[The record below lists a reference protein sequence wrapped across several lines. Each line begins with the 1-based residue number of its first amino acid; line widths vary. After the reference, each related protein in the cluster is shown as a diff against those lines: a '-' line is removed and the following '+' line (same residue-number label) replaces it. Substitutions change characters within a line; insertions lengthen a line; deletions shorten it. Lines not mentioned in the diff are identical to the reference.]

1 VSATRSST
9 LTGTG
14 SLVRLILR
22 RDRIRLPVWIVAILG
37 LVSASASA
45 VQGIYST
52 QAELDAYARTMGN
65 SPGAIAFSGP
75 PTALN
80 TPGGV
85 TIFEVNQS
93 AMIAVA
99 LMAIFL
105 VVRHTR
111 GEEEEGR
118 TELLRSTVVGRHAPT
133 VAALLVVGTASAVV
147 GAGVTASLISLDLPV
162 SGSVAYGVSLAL
174 LGLAFTATAACA
186 AQVTSHGRA
195 AIGMSLAVLGVSFVL
210 RAVGDVGNGLLSW
223 LSPMGWMQAVRPYAD
238 DRWWPMLL
246 LIAFTGAVLGVT
258 AALTSHR
265 DLGAGLVQPRPGPTV
280 ASPRLGS
287 ATGLAARLQRGSL
300 VAWTAGAFLFG
311 ATFGGFGPEME
322 EFVKNQPDL
331 ADVFRQAGGATIVD
345 QYFVTVMLILATGAS
360 GFTVSSALR
369 LRAEESSGRTES
381 LLATGLS
388 RSRWALGGI
397 AVTVGGTLVV
407 FTAGGLGTGLFY
419 GLASGQMREMP
430 GLLWAGLAFAPAALV
445 LGGLAVLLFG
455 GVPRAGMAAWAALA
469 VCFVFAYLGV
479 LLDIPQWLRN
489 LSPFEHV
496 PGAPVETITAA
507 PLLAL
512 TAVAVALAGIG
523 LLGWRRRDVG

>member
-1 VSATRSST
+1 VSAAPGGT

-37 LVSASASA
+37 LVYASASA

-75 PTALN
+75 PIALN
-80 TPGGV
+80 TTGGV
-85 TIFEVNQS
+85 TVFEVNQS

-133 VAALLVVGTASAVV
+133 VAALLVVGAASAVV
-147 GAGVTASLISLDLPV
+147 GAGVAASLISLGLPV
-162 SGSVAYGVSLAL
+162 GGSVAYGASLGL
-174 LGLAFTATAACA
+174 LGLAFTAVGACA

-195 AIGMSLAVLGVSFVL
+195 AIGMSLVALGVSFVL
-210 RAVGDVGNGLLSW
+210 RAVGDVSVGALSW
-223 LSPMGWMQAVRPYAD
+223 LSPMGWMQAVRPFGG

-246 LIAFTGAVLGVT
+246 LVGFTGAVLGL
-258 AALTSHR
+258 AAELTSHR
-265 DLGAGLVQPRPGPTV
+265 DLGAGLVQPRPGPAV

-287 ATGLAARLQRGSL
+287 ATGLTARLQRGSI

-331 ADVFRQAGGATIVD
+331 ADVFLRAGGASIVD
-345 QYFVTVMLILATGAS
+345 QYFVTVMLLLAIAVS

-369 LRAEESSGRTES
+369 LRAEESSGRAES
-381 LLATGLS
+381 LLATRLS
-388 RSRWALGGI
+388 RSRWFLGGMG
-397 AVTVGGTLVV
+397 VTVVGTLVV
-407 FTAGGLGTGLFY
+407 FGAGGLGTGLLY
-419 GLASGQMREMP
+419 GLASGEMGEVP
-430 GLLWAGLAFAPAALV
+430 RLLVAALAFTPAALV
-445 LGGLAVLLFG
+445 LGGLAMLLFG
-455 GVPRAGMAAWAALA
+455 TAPRAAMLAWSVLA
-469 VCFVFAYLGV
+469 ICFVFAYLGV

-496 PGAPVETITAA
+496 PGAPVDTISAA
-507 PLLAL
+507 PLLTL
-512 TAVAVALAGIG
+512 TAIAVGLAGIG
-523 LLGWRRRDVG
+523 LLGWRRRDIG

>member
-1 VSATRSST
+1 VSATRST

-22 RDRIRLPVWIVAILG
+22 RDRIRLPVWIVAILA
-37 LVSASASA
+37 LVYTSASA

-80 TPGGV
+80 TTGGV

-93 AMIAVA
+93 AMIAMA

-133 VAALLVVGTASAVV
+133 VAALLVVGAASAAV
-147 GAGVTASLISLDLPV
+147 GAGVAASLISLGLPV
-162 SGSVAYGVSLAL
+162 GGSLAYGVSLAL
-174 LGLAFTATAACA
+174 LGLAFTAVGACA

-195 AIGMSLAVLGVSFVL
+195 AIGMSLAALGVSFLL
-210 RAVGDVGNGLLSW
+210 RAVGDVGNGVLSW

-238 DRWWPMLL
+238 ERWWPMLL
-246 LIAFTGAVLGVT
+246 LLAFTGIALGV
-258 AALTSHR
+258 AAELTSHR
-265 DLGAGLVQPRPGPTV
+265 DLGAGLVQPRPGPSV

-287 ATGLAARLQRGSL
+287 ATGLAVRLQRGSI

-311 ATFGGFGPEME
+311 ATLGGFGPEME

-331 ADVFRQAGGATIVD
+331 ADIFLQAGATIVD
-345 QYFVTVMLILATGAS
+345 QYFVTVLLLLAIGVS

-369 LRAEESSGRTES
+369 LRAEESSGRAES

-388 RSRWALGGI
+388 RSRWTLGGI
-397 AVTVGGTLVV
+397 VVTVVGTLVV
-407 FTAGGLGTGLFY
+407 LGGGGLGTGLFY
-419 GLASGQMREMP
+419 GLASGDMGEMP
-430 GLLWAGLAFAPAALV
+430 GLLWAGLAFTPAALA
-445 LGGLAVLLFG
+445 LGGLAVLLSG
-455 GVPRAGMAAWAALA
+455 AVPRAAMLAWALLA

-479 LLDIPQWLRN
+479 LLDTPQWLRN

-507 PLLAL
+507 PLLTL
-512 TAVAVALAGIG
+512 TAIAAALAGMG

>member
-1 VSATRSST
+1 VSATRGST

-22 RDRIRLPVWIVAILG
+22 RDRIRLPVWIVAILA
-37 LVSASASA
+37 LVYSSASA

-52 QAELDAYARTMGN
+52 QAELDAYARIMGN

-80 TPGGV
+80 TTGGV
-85 TIFEVNQS
+85 TVFEVNQS

-105 VVRHTR
+105 VIRHTR

-133 VAALLVVGTASAVV
+133 VAALLVVGAASGVV
-147 GAGVTASLISLDLPV
+147 GAGVAASLISLGLSV
-162 SGSVAYGVSLAL
+162 GGSVAYGISLGL
-174 LGLAFTATAACA
+174 LGLAFTAVGACA

-195 AIGMSLAVLGVSFVL
+195 AIGISLAALGVSFVL
-210 RAVGDVGNGLLSW
+210 RAVGDVGNGVLSW
-223 LSPMGWMQAVRPYAD
+223 LSPMGWMQAVRPYAGE
-238 DRWWPMLL
+238 RWWPMLL
-246 LIAFTGAVLGVT
+246 LVVFTGIVLGG
-258 AALTSHR
+258 AAGLTSHR
-265 DLGAGLVQPRPGPTV
+265 DLGSGLVQPRPGPSV

-287 ATGLAARLQRGSL
+287 ATGLAVRLQRGSI
-300 VAWTAGAFLFG
+300 VAWTVGAFLFG

-331 ADVFRQAGGATIVD
+331 AEFFLQAGGATIVD
-345 QYFVTVMLILATGAS
+345 QYFVTVMILLAISLS

-369 LRAEESSGRTES
+369 LRAEESSGRAES

-397 AVTVGGTLVV
+397 VVTVVGTLVV
-407 FTAGGLGTGLFY
+407 FGAGGLGTGLLY
-419 GLASGQMREMP
+419 GLASGRMGEMS
-430 GLLWAGLAFAPAALV
+430 GLVWAALAFSPAALV

-455 GVPRAGMAAWAALA
+455 GVPRAAMAAWAVLA
-469 VCFVFAYLGV
+469 ICFVFAYLGV
-479 LLDIPQWLRN
+479 LLDIPQGLRS

-507 PLLAL
+507 PLVAL
-512 TAVAVALAGIG
+512 IAVAVALAGIG
-523 LLGWRRRDVG
+523 LLGWRRRDFG